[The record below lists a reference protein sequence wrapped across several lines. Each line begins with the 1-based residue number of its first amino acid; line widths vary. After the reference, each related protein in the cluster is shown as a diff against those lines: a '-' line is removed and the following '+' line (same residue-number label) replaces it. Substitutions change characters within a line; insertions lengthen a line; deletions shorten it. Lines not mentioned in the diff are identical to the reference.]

1 MPKRQEGQPM
11 NTTPTTHVNG
21 PPQQVQ
27 LPQLPQD
34 REHAVASGIAQYHQT
49 AHERDQLQKEVAA
62 LKTDMAGYRVII
74 EAQTTQLNNME
85 SKIETA
91 QMMRDQAV
99 ADRAKYEALFIT
111 FMAQLRAFNVP
122 AAPLVREARPADD
135 GSGDPSGQG

>member
-1 MPKRQEGQPM
+1 M
-11 NTTPTTHVNG
+11 NTTPTTQHVNG
-21 PPQQVQ
+21 PPPQQQV
-27 LPQLPQD
+27 QLPQD

-62 LKTDMAGYRVII
+62 LKTDMAGYRVIND
-74 EAQTTQLNNME
+74 AQAAQLAAME

-91 QMMRDQAV
+91 MLVRDQAV

-122 AAPLVREARPADD
+122 AAPLVREADPAAQRDD
-135 GSGDPSGQG
+135 ND